1 MTDFLVCG
9 AGVSGLLVSRELLAA
24 GATVHIVE
32 RGEAGRE
39 ASWAGGGIVSPL
51 YPWRYVDAVSALAS
65 AAQDSYPQL
74 AQELIRET
82 GIDPE
87 FSQCGLTMLDT
98 RDSAD
103 ALGWARRYHRQMMLW
118 NPQQIYDHEPGLA
131 EGYEQAL
138 WMPRVANIR
147 NPRLLKAL
155 RHAVVM
161 HPGAT
166 LTEHCEV
173 LNFKRLNARLTEVVV
188 RQDGLVAQLTADNFV
203 LTAGSWSGVLLES
216 SGVNLPV
223 APVKG
228 QMLLYRAEK
237 PLLNGIVLSQGRYLI
252 PRRDNH
258 ILVGSTLEHAGFDK
272 QSTAQALDSL
282 RASAVAMLPALGDQ
296 PVVQQWAGLRPG
308 APEGIPFIGRLP
320 GCKNLYVNAGHYRNG
335 LVLAPASARL
345 TADLMLGLQPAIDP
359 APYDPEQ
366 RIAAI
371 QASGFASDRL
381 ITDNT
386 RA

>member
-1 MTDFLVCG
+1 MLV
-9 AGVSGLLVSRELLAA
+9 ARELLAA
-24 GATVHIVE
+24 GASVHIVE
-32 RGEAGRE
+32 RGESGRE

-51 YPWRYVDAVSALAS
+51 YPWRYVDAVSALAN
-65 AAQDSYPQL
+65 AAQDTYSEL
-74 AQELIRET
+74 AKALISET

-98 RDSAD
+98 QDSAD
-103 ALGWARRYHRQMMLW
+103 ALAWAKRYQRQMTLW
-118 NPQQIYDHEPGLA
+118 DRQQIYDHESGLT

-155 RHAVVM
+155 RRAVVM

-166 LTEHCEV
+166 LSEQCEV
-173 LNFKRLNARLTEVVV
+173 VNFHRQGTRLTHVAVKLNG
-188 RQDGLVAQLTADNFV
+188 RMAQLTADRFV
-203 LTAGSWSGVLLES
+203 LTAGAWSGMLLEGI
-216 SGVNLPV
+216 GVHLPV
-223 APVKG
+223 VPVKG

-237 PLLNGIVLSQGRYLI
+237 PLLTGIVLSQGRYLI
-252 PRRDNH
+252 PRQDNH
-258 ILVGSTLEHAGFDK
+258 ILVGSTLEHTGFDK
-272 QSTAQALDSL
+272 HTSSQALDSL
-282 RASAVAMLPALGDQ
+282 RASAVAMLPALGSL

-308 APEGIPFIGRLP
+308 APEGIPFIGLLP
-320 GCKNLYVNAGHYRNG
+320 GCENLYVNAGHYRNG

-345 TADLMLGLQPAIDP
+345 LADLMLGRKPAIDP

-371 QASGFASDRL
+371 QPTGFASDPL
-381 ITDNT
+381 IAENT